1 MMRMWRVK
9 MMEEIHSKELTDV
22 TLDQVEYYNCMNEL
36 GEEYVEVT
44 VDVNGSSVEISQFGH
59 IENEQELNEFLEDN
73 GYKLKH
79 P

>member
-1 MMRMWRVK
+1 MWRVK

>member
-1 MMRMWRVK
+1 